1 LPKTKQASNVRRR
14 IRRRRR
20 RDCYLGGLA
29 WRSSEPSA
37 SIRRFKTGEELEELL
52 ASVRGLCCVRELE
65 LGALEV

>member
-1 LPKTKQASNVRRR
+1 MPKKKQASNIRRR
-14 IRRRRR
+14 IRRRR

-37 SIRRFKTGEELEELL
+37 SIRRFRTGEELEELL